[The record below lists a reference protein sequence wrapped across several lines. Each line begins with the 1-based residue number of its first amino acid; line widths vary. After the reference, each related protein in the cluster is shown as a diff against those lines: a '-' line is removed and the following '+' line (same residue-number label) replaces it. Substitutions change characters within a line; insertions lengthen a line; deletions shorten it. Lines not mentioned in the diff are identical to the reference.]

1 MLGYLGVNLNRRGEF
16 IVVQTAVRENERERG
31 LEHKNQGLNVALLRQ
46 KDKEFCKQFHR
57 QTR

>member
-1 MLGYLGVNLNRRGEF
+1 MEQKMKERG
-16 IVVQTAVRENERERG
+16 G
-31 LEHKNQGLNVALLRQ
+31 LEHENQGLKVALLRQ